1 MTGAAPGPRRGGR
14 GVVACARRT
23 GRGLGPRRRGGD
35 DGHAVVEFLGATL
48 VLLVP
53 LVYLVVV
60 LAAVQSAT
68 FAVDGAAREAARAAV
83 TADPLLAAERATA
96 AVAIALG
103 DQGLDPAAAADA
115 LTVRCEPD
123 CTSPGTTVTVEVA
136 LEVPLPGVPG
146 FVRDAVPLA
155 VPVSATVT
163 APVDD
168 YRSRAAS

>member
-1 MTGAAPGPRRGGR
+1 VSR
-14 GVVACARRT
+14 GVGRLRARLARRL
-23 GRGLGPRRRGGD
+23 RAAGD
-35 DGHAVVEFLGATL
+35 DSGSAVVEFLGATL

-60 LAAVQSAT
+60 LATVQRAT

-83 TADPLLAAERATA
+83 TANADDAAARATA
-96 AVAIALG
+96 AVALALD
-103 DQGLDPAAAADA
+103 DQGLDPAGAADA
-115 LTVRCEPD
+115 LVVRCAPD

-146 FVRDAVPLA
+146 FLQDAVPLA
-155 VPVSATVT
+155 VPVSASVT

-168 YRSRAAS
+168 YRSREPG

>member
-1 MTGAAPGPRRGGR
+1 VTGRASGARHGGR
-14 GVVACARRT
+14 GPA
-23 GRGLGPRRRGGD
+23 PRPCGGD
-35 DGHAVVEFLGATL
+35 DGSAVVEFLGATL

-83 TADPLLAAERATA
+83 TADPTLAAERATA

-103 DQGLDPAAAADA
+103 DQGLDPAHAGDA

-123 CTSPGTTVTVEVA
+123 CASPGTTVTVEVA
-136 LEVPLPGVPG
+136 LEVALPWVPG

-155 VPVSATVT
+155 VPVSGTVT

-168 YRSRAAS
+168 YRRRAP

>member
-1 MTGAAPGPRRGGR
+1 MTCGVTGGPGRLSRRVR
-14 GVVACARRT
+14 AH
-23 GRGLGPRRRGGD
+23 
-35 DGHAVVEFLGATL
+35 DGQAGSAVVEFLGATL

-68 FAVDGAAREAARAAV
+68 FATDGAAREAARAVV
-83 TADPLLAAERATA
+83 TAATDDAAERATA
-96 AVAIALG
+96 AVAIALE
-103 DQGLDPAAAADA
+103 DQGLDPSLAADA

-123 CTSPGTTVTVEVA
+123 CASPGTTVTVEVA

-146 FVRDAVPLA
+146 FVQDSVPLA

-168 YRSRAAS
+168 YRSRP

>member
-1 MTGAAPGPRRGGR
+1 MSR
-14 GVVACARRT
+14 GVGRLRARLARRL
-23 GRGLGPRRRGGD
+23 RAAGD
-35 DGHAVVEFLGATL
+35 DSGSAVVEFLGATL

-60 LAAVQSAT
+60 LATVQRAT

-83 TADPLLAAERATA
+83 TANADDAAARATA
-96 AVAIALG
+96 AVALALD
-103 DQGLDPAAAADA
+103 DQGLDPAGAADA
-115 LTVRCEPD
+115 LVVRCEPD

-146 FVRDAVPLA
+146 FLQDAVPLA
-155 VPVSATVT
+155 VPVSASVT

-168 YRSRAAS
+168 YRSREPG

>member
-1 MTGAAPGPRRGGR
+1 MIGSVRRLGDR
-14 GVVACARRT
+14 LVHRVRT
-23 GRGLGPRRRGGD
+23 GGGES
-35 DGHAVVEFLGATL
+35 GSAVVEFLGATL

-60 LAAVQSAT
+60 LATVQRAT
-68 FAVDGAAREAARAAV
+68 FAVDGAAREAARATV
-83 TADPLLAAERATA
+83 TADADDAAARATA
-96 AVAIALG
+96 AVALALD
-103 DQGLDPAAAADA
+103 DQGLDPARAAGA

-146 FVRDAVPLA
+146 FVAEAVPLA
-155 VPVSATVT
+155 IPVSATVT

-168 YRSRAAS
+168 YRSREPG

>member
-1 MTGAAPGPRRGGR
+1 MSR
-14 GVVACARRT
+14 GVRRLRARLARRL
-23 GRGLGPRRRGGD
+23 RAGGD
-35 DGHAVVEFLGATL
+35 ESGSAVVEFLGATL

-60 LAAVQSAT
+60 LATVQRAT

-83 TADPLLAAERATA
+83 TADADDAAARATA
-96 AVAIALG
+96 AVALALD
-103 DQGLDPAAAADA
+103 DQGLDPAGATDA
-115 LTVRCEPD
+115 LAVRCEPD

-146 FVRDAVPLA
+146 FVQDAVPLA
-155 VPVSATVT
+155 VPVSASVT

-168 YRSRAAS
+168 YRSREPG

>member
-1 MTGAAPGPRRGGR
+1 MTRRLR
-14 GVVACARRT
+14 RARARLARRVHA
-23 GRGLGPRRRGGD
+23 GG
-35 DGHAVVEFLGATL
+35 GESGSAVVEFLGATL

-60 LAAVQSAT
+60 LAAVQRAT

-83 TADPLLAAERATA
+83 TADADDAAGRATA
-96 AVAIALG
+96 AVAIALD
-103 DQGLDPAAAADA
+103 DQGLDPALAAGA

-123 CTSPGTTVTVEVA
+123 CASPGTTVTVDVA
-136 LEVPLPGVPG
+136 LEVPLPGVPR
-146 FVRDAVPLA
+146 FVQDAVPLA

-168 YRSRAAS
+168 YRSRGPG

>member
-1 MTGAAPGPRRGGR
+1 MTSAPPRPRHPTRGPEPPRGG
-14 GVVACARRT
+14 
-23 GRGLGPRRRGGD
+23 GD
-35 DGHAVVEFLGATL
+35 QGSAVVEFLGATL

-83 TADPLLAAERATA
+83 TADAPLAAERATA

-103 DQGLDPAAAADA
+103 DQGLDPARAADA

-136 LEVPLPGVPG
+136 LDVPLPGVPG
-146 FVRDAVPLA
+146 FLRDVVPLT
-155 VPVSATVT
+155 VPVSAAVT

-168 YRSRAAS
+168 FRSREPS